1 MRSPLLTC
9 WLFVKLIWG
18 RILYPMLDVY
28 PYNKFSPTPKRSI
41 YKKALADYFFKN

>member
-18 RILYPMLDVY
+18 GILYPMLDFY
-28 PYNKFSPTPKRSI
+28 PHTKFFPTPKRAN